1 MPALRTLHNKLKA
14 KFAPHRGAKI
24 AAAFKNRPMDLVIS
38 CFIYI
43 KAQNT

>member
-14 KFAPHRGAKI
+14 KFAPHKGAII
-24 AAAFKNRPMDLVIS
+24 AAAFKNKPIDLVIS

-43 KAQNT
+43 KKQNT